1 MDMIDKDILR
11 GYQKEA
17 EEMGI
22 SLTDY
27 LLFKVLIKLD
37 DLSVTTYSGEE

>member
-1 MDMIDKDILR
+1 MNTIDKEILKD
-11 GYQKEA
+11 YQREA

-27 LLFKVLIKLD
+27 LLFKILMKL
-37 DLSVTTYSGEE
+37 EEK